1 MSSQSLD
8 PMQMRAWCYVLEL
21 ENDGFYVGV
30 TKDLCR
36 RLEEHWTQRA
46 AQYTRT
52 HKPVRVH
59 ALHRCEGSGAD
70 VLTLERR
77 VTLDLMAE
85 SVARH
90 GADGWNRVRGG
101 PWCSPA
107 MQQPPR
113 ELSDHHS
120 QQPPLQ

>member
-8 PMQMRAWCYVLEL
+8 PLLSRAWIYVLEL
-21 ENDGFYVGV
+21 ENDGLYVGV

-52 HKPVRVH
+52 HKPIRVH

-70 VLTLERR
+70 VLALERR
-77 VTLDLMAE
+77 VTLDLMADA
-85 SVARH
+85 VTRH
-90 GADGWNRVRGG
+90 GPDGWNRVRGG
-101 PWCSPA
+101 PWCSPT

-113 ELSDHHS
+113 ELSGHRS
-120 QQPPLQ
+120 QQQQPE